1 MKMSEIISPNPS
13 AFEVVGPKWRKKCPP
28 SVVLFGTDGRG
39 QACVIDH
46 QGPDAA
52 YLLEVDADVFVEEE
66 LATWV
71 FPGLW
76 VWEGK
81 IRTSVSWAGE
91 HDAWPEGEIRPLT
104 ENEARSIRKNTAIWD
119 QTLWIEPS

>member
-1 MKMSEIISPNPS
+1 MLIQAAPQIESL
-13 AFEVVGPKWRKKCPP
+13 GPKWRKNAPA

-39 QACVIDH
+39 QACIIDH
-46 QGPDAA
+46 EGRDAA
-52 YLLEVDADVFVEEE
+52 YLLDTDEQWFIEEE
-66 LATWV
+66 LATWA

-76 VWEGK
+76 VWEGRV
-81 IRTSVSWAGE
+81 RTSVSWEGE
-91 HDAWPEGEIRPLT
+91 CDEWPEGEIRPLT